1 MSIGFLLSLA
11 SRRSGEPFLVH
22 RASVPGSLLALIVI
36 DQNHVLDCVLELA
49 GGLVEQ
55 A

>member
-36 DQNHVLDCVLELA
+36 DQNHVLELA